1 MFSPHQLT
9 STEEKKLNNFDMI
22 LKLTFEDHLR
32 RMNSRLRG
40 AGKALSLSVDVRQDD
55 LNICVDLHVD
65 GETGTLVIPR
75 MRKNQYGNYVIG
87 DRNDRAVCPF
97 MVVLDGTPQHVTYE
111 KMILAM
117 LSLNLEDIFP
127 EQGKRN
133 HIDKILW
140 AFTQDRGRL
149 AIGLC
154 QRFLNLRLFNALPL
168 SGTPLQDWAMNH
180 RMMIFDPIF
189 DTLRPD
195 EKLEYQRRKNELL
208 HPWGSIGLSD
218 GAAATRNYILQQD
231 LRQYTAFGTN
241 HHNPIR
247 NLYSTLGMKGE
258 ESPSVISESAARLE
272 DQGIKRG
279 GWNWMTVFLDLPLTF
294 EDQILVSRR
303 HAGKTVTYDR
313 AFTVFGEEAVAPG
326 DNILKGRVIG
336 INEDESPVVFD
347 IDCDH
352 AEVIDCKDGDVPFD
366 GQDQPVRIVTLR
378 VVYSFKEG
386 FKVTNQHGNKGIVIL
401 EDLGTVHDPVRGEI
415 PIDVIVSAKSV
426 QKRKN
431 FGQILEALSTL
442 TNGNERMIVPDNIH
456 VTTEQIEQKLV
467 GAGYPKEGTCKA
479 STPWGDFESIC
490 GWVHWGVTKTPE
502 EQLWEKKDVLATN
515 QRGLRTRG
523 NKVSTIELKAMTTLF
538 GPGSKVVKEILSHQ
552 QGREEVRERLDIV
565 RGMAGLYRDNLPLV
579 DPDVFCYK
587 PAGMG
592 TFHTFEALV
601 GTVADEVMF
610 PQGCYL
616 QLPFRLLVS
625 IPDDRSKGIQ
635 ETIASEDAYERV
647 GVGARHFEFDRI
659 MIPSAELRQ
668 PWRHPTGKLGLPD
681 TSTQL
686 NQILEAIDRLKCG
699 EIKEAQLSTLVFRYL
714 HHISRDLSTK
724 SGKISTYLMA
734 VRYPYSSKATAVL
747 GRDLETNWVEIH
759 KDMAR
764 DLKVSTGD
772 YIMVERF
779 PCLGFM
785 STRIQRVKVTDDP
798 EAKYVIRVSENSL
811 CSMNLDFDGDV
822 IYLMSFHTDAS
833 KAELKENFH
842 NPHPRVKEV
851 IDRLNGKK
859 VPMTRAM
866 NLQEMEIMSFPRMT
880 PEEHADLNA
889 TSLAVK
895 LWTGPTIALCYSLMR
910 IVEGNIPYEER
921 DAHINV
927 EVFLDKVGN
936 SVFSQKHG
944 TKSLREE
951 CVEAV
956 CLADPTA
963 LVKLGFPEKETQQLC
978 NIIRSYATKLG
989 IRTDAELAAHYQK
1002 HLEEGR
1008 SNIISTIVRRFHKT
1022 YFATRSNLHPLDLLE
1037 HLESEPRDL
1046 VSYLVQQ
1053 GLAQDEIEK
1062 ELAAA

>member
-1 MFSPHQLT
+1 
-9 STEEKKLNNFDMI
+9 
-22 LKLTFEDHLR
+22 
-32 RMNSRLRG
+32 MNSRLRG
-40 AGKALSLSVDVRQDD
+40 SGKALDMTIEVREDD
-55 LNICVDLHVD
+55 LNTFVDLRVS
-65 GETGTLVIPR
+65 GELGTLVIPR
-75 MRKNQYGNYVIG
+75 VRKNQYGNYVIG

-97 MVVLDGTPQHVTYE
+97 MVVLDGVPQHISYE
-111 KMILAM
+111 KMIIAM
-117 LSLNLEDIFP
+117 LSLNMEDIFP
-127 EQGKRN
+127 QQGKKN
-133 HIDKILW
+133 QIDKILW
-140 AFTQDRGRL
+140 AFAQDRGRL
-149 AIGLC
+149 AVGQC
-154 QRFLNLRLFNALPL
+154 QRFLNLQLFNALPL
-168 SGTPLQDWAMNH
+168 SGTSMQDWAMNH
-180 RMMIFDPIF
+180 RMMIFDPVF

-258 ESPSVISESAARLE
+258 ESPCVISESAARLE
-272 DQGIKRG
+272 DQGVKRG
-279 GWNWMTVFLDLPLTF
+279 GWNWMTVFLDLPLNF

-313 AFTVFGEEAVAPG
+313 SFTVFGEVVVNPG

-336 INEDESPVVFD
+336 TNEDESPVVFD

-352 AEVIDCKDGDVPFD
+352 AEVLDVKDGDVPFD
-366 GQDQPVRIVTLR
+366 GQNQPVQIVTLR
-378 VVYSFKEG
+378 IVYSFKEG

-401 EDLGTVHDPVRGEI
+401 EDLGTVHDPVRGEV
-415 PIDVIVSAKSV
+415 PIDVIVSARSV

-442 TNGNERMIVPDNIH
+442 VRGTDRMVVPDNIQ
-456 VTTEQIEQKLV
+456 VTQEQVEQSLV
-467 GAGYPKEGTCKA
+467 RAGYPKEGTCLA
-479 STPWGDFESIC
+479 STPWGDFSSIC

-538 GPGSKVVKEILSHQ
+538 GPGSKVVKEILSHK
-552 QGREEVRERLDIV
+552 QGANEVREGLDII
-565 RGMAGLYRDNLPLV
+565 RGMAGLYRDSLPTV
-579 DPDVFCYK
+579 SADAFCYK

-592 TFHTFEALV
+592 TFHTSEALV
-601 GTVADEVMF
+601 GTVADEQMF
-610 PQGCYL
+610 PKGCYL
-616 QLPFRLLVS
+616 QLPFRLLVT
-625 IPDDRSKGIQ
+625 IPDDPSKGIQ
-635 ETIASEDAYERV
+635 ETIASQDAYESA
-647 GVGARHFEFDRI
+647 GDDARHFEFDRV
-659 MIPSAELRQ
+659 MVPSAELRQ

-681 TSTQL
+681 ISTQL
-686 NQILEAIDRLKCG
+686 NQILEAIDRLKHG
-699 EIKEAQLSTLVFRYL
+699 EIKEAQLASMVFRYL
-714 HHISRDLSTK
+714 HHMGKDLSTK
-724 SGKISTYLMA
+724 TGKISTYLMA
-734 VRYPYSSKATAVL
+734 VRYPWSSKATAVL

-764 DLKVSTGD
+764 DLKVDTGD
-772 YIMVERF
+772 YVMVERF

-785 STRIQRVKVTDDP
+785 STRIQRVRVTDDP

-811 CSMNLDFDGDV
+811 VSMNLDFDGDV
-822 IYLMSFHTDAS
+822 IYLMSFHTDAA
-833 KAELKENFH
+833 KQELKENFH

-851 IDRLNGKK
+851 IDQLNGKK
-859 VPMTRAM
+859 TPMTRAM
-866 NLQEMEIMSFPRMT
+866 NLQEMEIMSFPAMS

-910 IVEGNIPYEER
+910 IVEGNIDYHDRE
-921 DAHINV
+921 AHINV

-956 CLADPTA
+956 CLADVKA
-963 LVKLGFPEKETQQLC
+963 LIDLGFPERETQQLC
-978 NIIRSYATKLG
+978 NIIRSYAAKLG
-989 IRTDAELAAHYQK
+989 IRTDEELAAHYQR
-1002 HLEEGR
+1002 HVEEGR
-1008 SNIISTIVRRFHKT
+1008 SNIVSTIVRRFHKT
-1022 YFATRSNLHPLDLLE
+1022 YFATRSNLHPLRLLE
-1037 HLESEPRDL
+1037 HLEGEPRDL

-1053 GLAQDEIEK
+1053 GLEEEIEDEK